1 MQVTLVGV
9 TTCVLSVKQEESIA
23 VYLWGAFRVAPI
35 KYITIP
41 RMELVT
47 ATLSVKIS
55 ALLQKELQLLNV
67 KERFWTDSEVVLGYI
82 RNESRKFEVFV
93 ANRIELIRDYTDIY
107 QWHYVGSKDNP
118 ADYGSR
124 GIDVANDQAVQKWF
138 RVPFLLWKPEA
149 EWTIQDNKGKI
160 LQNDPEIKKC
170 LQINCISTRND
181 ILEALESR
189 ISSWYKM
196 KKVVAMV
203 LRYKKLLKKV
213 QKGESQGEMINSSL
227 LKEAEIEI
235 IKMVQARK
243 FAAEIKSLRPRDCS
257 SDEEGRLNANSKVSQ
272 LDPFLD
278 EDGVLRVGGRLYK
291 S

>member
-1 MQVTLVGV
+1 
-9 TTCVLSVKQEESIA
+9 
-23 VYLWGAFRVAPI
+23 
-35 KYITIP
+35 
-41 RMELVT
+41 MELVA

-55 ALLQKELQLLNV
+55 ALLQKETQLLNV
-67 KERFWTDSEVVLGYI
+67 KETFQTDSEVVLGYI
-82 RNESRKFEVFV
+82 RNESRKFKVFV
-93 ANRIELIRDYTDIY
+93 ANRIELIRDHTDIH
-107 QWHYVGSKDNP
+107 QWHYVGTKDSP
-118 ADYGSR
+118 ADYSSR

-138 RVPFLLWKPEA
+138 RGPSFLWKPEA
-149 EWTIQDNKGKI
+149 KWTIQDNKGRI

-170 LQINCISTRND
+170 LQISCISTGND

-189 ISSWYKM
+189 IFSWYKM
-196 KKVVAMV
+196 KRVNAMV

-257 SDEEGRLNANSKVSQ
+257 SSDGEGRLKGNSKISQ
-272 LDPFLD
+272 LEKVHQDASVSL
-278 EDGVLRVGGRLYK
+278 
-291 S
+291 